1 MTKRNQVQVNPSTV
15 QALPDSVPAAAMTF
29 KQMGMEA
36 GKQMISQDA
45 GILTYKRDVLLSV
58 YPQFQG
64 SDENQAQWLDG
75 VAEAYNAVN
84 KSGGNIRKSEYAAVF
99 RACSVTNV
107 QFPVQ
112 RADVNGVTEEKPDY
126 SRLATPQDGDFV
138 TKEQTA
144 LEFLKSYQC
153 SGWTPFVKI
162 CRIIAPSATGAGR
175 KANKRLTD
183 TKIETMRDNMESI
196 DATRHSE
203 KIRPVLLQGIAAIN
217 DSERMVVINQGARHL
232 KPEQREVTS
241 ENLIQSLDA
250 ANLLK
255 VLKFTAN
262 ALKASD
268 VPEMQETGAEVLDIV
283 EKHEKPQEQQQQAVA
298 AA

>member
-1 MTKRNQVQVNPSTV
+1 MAKRKQVQVNPSTV
-15 QALPDSVPAAAMTF
+15 QALPSAVAASAMTF

-36 GKQMISQDA
+36 GKQMISQDV

-75 VAEAYNAVN
+75 VVEAYNAVN
-84 KSGGNIRKSEYAAVF
+84 KAGGSIRKSEYAAVF
-99 RACSVTNV
+99 RACSVTSI
-107 QFPVQ
+107 QFPIQ
-112 RADVNGVTEEKPDY
+112 RADINGVTEEKVDY
-126 SRLATPQDGDFV
+126 SRLANSQDGDF
-138 TKEQTA
+138 KTA
-144 LEFLKSYQC
+144 EVSALDFLKSYQC

-162 CRIIAPSATGAGR
+162 CRIIAPSASGAGR
-175 KANKRLTD
+175 KANTRLTD
-183 TKIETMRDNMESI
+183 AKIETMRDNMESI

-203 KIRPVLLQGIAAIN
+203 KVRPVLLQGIAAIN

-232 KPEQREVTS
+232 KPEQREVTA

-262 ALKASD
+262 ALKASG
-268 VPEMQETGAEVLDIV
+268 VPEMQETGAEVLDVV
-283 EKHEKPQEQQQQAVA
+283 EKHEKPQEHQQQVVA